1 MKVATVLRLTK
12 LLPHQEMLKQKL
24 LHPYNPLTMA
34 GRIIFCSH
42 QVREYILATT
52 AVWRERGG

>member
-24 LHPYNPLTMA
+24 LLPYNPLTMA

-42 QVREYILATT
+42 QVREYTGMNT
-52 AVWRERGG
+52 VV